1 MREKLGN
8 AAGLSLVEATVILAT
23 ISILTAALAPVAK
36 RTTDIARITRATSD
50 LSAIRQAILDF
61 TAAKPNQ
68 LKFTVDGAVNGAR
81 VDLLVSDGDIPRE
94 VSGTG
99 SAAWQRVVDNTTG
112 KVDFLE
118 RHLVTNNPRGNVAN
132 AYAIPPNFNSPGW
145 RGAFLSAP
153 VDPDPWGNR
162 YMVNTKFMV
171 SSDDNP
177 PWYDVFVYSAGPD
190 EIIDTLFALDGA
202 VPGNDDMILIVFRHP
217 LAGKTGVGVDGS
229 DDTGN
234 F

>member
-1 MREKLGN
+1 MHKVWRG

-23 ISILTAALAPVAK
+23 ISILTAVLAPVGK
-36 RTTDIARITRATSD
+36 RTTDIARLARVSTD
-50 LSAIRQAILDF
+50 LSAIGQAILDF

-68 LKFTVDGAVNGAR
+68 TKFTINGAVNGAR

-94 VSGTG
+94 MSASG

-118 RHLVTNNPRGNVAN
+118 RHLVTNNPRGSAAN
-132 AYAIPPNFNSPGW
+132 DYDIPPNVNAPGW

-162 YMVNTKFMV
+162 YMVNVKFMV
-171 SSDDNP
+171 SRDKNP

-202 VPGNDDMILIVFRHP
+202 VPGNDDLILIVFRHP
-217 LAGKTGVGVDGS
+217 LAANTGAVDGS

-234 F
+234 

>member
-1 MREKLGN
+1 MRNVLRGE
-8 AAGLSLVEATVILAT
+8 AGLSLVEATIILMT

-36 RTTDIARITRATSD
+36 RTSDIARLTRVVTD

-61 TAAKPNQ
+61 NAATPTQ
-68 LKFTVDGAVNGAR
+68 QKFTINGATNGAR
-81 VDLLVSDGDIPRE
+81 VDLLVSDGDIPLE
-94 VSGTG
+94 VSATG
-99 SAAWQRVVDNTTG
+99 SAAWQRVVDNTGG

-132 AYAIPPNFNSPGW
+132 KYAVPATLGATGW
-145 RGAFLSAP
+145 RGAYLSAP

-162 YMVNTKFMV
+162 YMVNVKFMV
-171 SSDDNP
+171 SSDNNA
-177 PWYDVFVYSAGPD
+177 PWYDVFVYSAGPN

-202 VPGNDDMILIVFRHP
+202 IPQGDDMILIVFRHP
-217 LAGKTGVGVDGS
+217 LAQTTVGVDGS

-234 F
+234 